1 MNGHQISSFP
11 VIIQSNNLLVDNE
24 RQSSNN
30 NQSNEDDIDEIEL
43 SSDDENDRTA
53 ITHMSNID
61 EPVTSSNLIDDQNES
76 TFISDEQIETSQ
88 SSNIPL
94 LPVEVSNSNDR
105 DSYDNVSSTSISNQ
119 STFDTGMSTDERVT
133 SR

>member
-1 MNGHQISSFP
+1 MNGNQISSFP
-11 VIIQSNNLLVDNE
+11 VIIQSNNLLIDNE
-24 RQSSNN
+24 RHSSNN

-88 SSNIPL
+88 SSNIPP